1 MRKQF
6 LICLVLCFS
15 CLWGVANVGI
25 LNDSPKKDP
34 KPTRPR
40 RETPY
45 HSEFGK
51 RVALGVLFGTGMDW
65 LAPKVDSMHNAG
77 VVMNVKYGVPV
88 DVNFTTKN
96 NYYFSLG
103 VFVTHSGGKL
113 KFSTFIEDSLQT
125 NATERKYRAI
135 YLTIPTGIKLKTP
148 SLNNFVIAANF
159 GLYHSFR
166 LSAHYSDKYISHDG
180 TEVKSEK
187 HTYNKGVAL
196 FKESAYIG
204 LGLEYVVK
212 NDFRVYFYAN
222 YSQGI
227 LNFFSPNNSANLVN
241 GSKDRALM
249 NSVEFLIGITF

>member
-1 MRKQF
+1 MKKQ
-6 LICLVLCFS
+6 LLTCLVLCFS
-15 CLWGVANVGI
+15 FLWGIANI
-25 LNDSPKKDP
+25 EASDYLPKKDP
-34 KPTRPR
+34 KQTRPR

-45 HSEFGK
+45 HAEFGK

-65 LAPKVDSMHNAG
+65 LAPKVDSMYKAG
-77 VVMNVKYGVPV
+77 VIMNIKYGVPV
-88 DVNFTTKN
+88 DINFTTKN

-103 VFVTHSGGKL
+103 VFVNHSGGKL
-113 KFSTFIEDSLQT
+113 KFNTWIEDSVQANT
-125 NATERKYRAI
+125 TERKYRAI

-166 LSAHYSDKYISHDG
+166 LSANYSDKYISHDG

-196 FKESAYIG
+196 FRESAYIG

-227 LNFFSPNNSANLVN
+227 LNFFNSSYSENLIT
-241 GSKDRALM
+241 GAKDKALL